1 MNDSAFY
8 VDEESIRR
16 AKLINYLYSSMKD
29 GHFLPLT
36 VLASLSAETIWKEA
50 NRYWKDLSVAVKWSN
65 LYFAYSLHY
74 KELAVKAMREAGL
87 DEDQQIETLS
97 VMEHNRWNVEKLLMG
112 YRKPLEIE
120 DLYDKS
126 DDIARKLKNN
136 KNLFVHAQ
144 IRPYDDLSDDMKE
157 LVKEF
162 ARYIPWIIQTTK

>member
-1 MNDSAFY
+1 
-8 VDEESIRR
+8 
-16 AKLINYLYSSMKD
+16 
-29 GHFLPLT
+29 
-36 VLASLSAETIWKEA
+36 
-50 NRYWKDLSVAVKWSN
+50 
-65 LYFAYSLHY
+65 
-74 KELAVKAMREAGL
+74 
-87 DEDQQIETLS
+87 
-97 VMEHNRWNVEKLLMG
+97 MEHNRWNVEKLLMG

-157 LVKEF
+157 LDKEF